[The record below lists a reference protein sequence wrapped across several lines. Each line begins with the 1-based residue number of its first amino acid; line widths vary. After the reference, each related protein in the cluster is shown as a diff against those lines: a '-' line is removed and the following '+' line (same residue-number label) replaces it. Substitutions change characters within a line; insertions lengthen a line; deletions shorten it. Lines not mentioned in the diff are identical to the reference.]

1 MNELYKSIFT
11 NSHFGDLE
19 EWMIHVQCFNK
30 DRGRC
35 VCVCVCVFGGKVRS
49 SHLAPLFRSPLLLGI
64 DHHCFQGDHNL
75 QPVTQLN
82 LKTFKCLK
90 RVSAQFTYIPYGLLH
105 FAVRGNELEG
115 KYWGLAKLYANETA
129 TFILYA
135 PTEYPTTFC
144 IQEILYH
151 TFITAT
157 RQVFNSKV
165 LVFVTYASDS
175 IISLNTF
182 TPHQL
187 VYVCVNYG
195 VCNPIINS

>member
-11 NSHFGDLE
+11 HSHFREGWL
-19 EWMIHVQCFNK
+19 
-30 DRGRC
+30 GRMYNVSIKIEGG
-35 VCVCVCVFGGKVRS
+35 VCVWGGKVRS
-49 SHLAPLFRSPLLLGI
+49 SHLAPLFRSPLFLGI
-64 DHHCFQGDHNL
+64 DHHCFHGDHNL
-75 QPVTQLN
+75 QPVTRLN

-115 KYWGLAKLYANETA
+115 KYWALAKIYANETA

-157 RQVFNSKV
+157 RQVFNSK
-165 LVFVTYASDS
+165 S
-175 IISLNTF
+175 ISVCNICKWFHNIPEYIYSSPISLR
-182 TPHQL
+182 
-187 VYVCVNYG
+187 VC
-195 VCNPIINS
+195 

>member
-1 MNELYKSIFT
+1 M
-11 NSHFGDLE
+11 GDLE

-30 DRGRC
+30 DRGRG
-35 VCVCVCVFGGKVRS
+35 VGGGGEVRS
-49 SHLAPLFRSPLLLGI
+49 SHLAPLFRSPLFLGI

-90 RVSAQFTYIPYGLLH
+90 RVLAQFTYIPYGLLH

-115 KYWGLAKLYANETA
+115 KYWGLAKLYANETT

-157 RQVFNSKV
+157 RQVFNSK
-165 LVFVTYASDS
+165 S
-175 IISLNTF
+175 ISVCNICKWFNNIPEYIYSSPISLC
-182 TPHQL
+182 
-187 VYVCVNYG
+187 VC
-195 VCNPIINS
+195 